1 MLNYETLLIFVY
13 FLILCGGQSTL
24 NSCIRTTLWCHL
36 FREKQKLAHAHTHTR
51 GERGEGFLKKFTMV
65 YIQKGLTLG
74 YTYLKEKIVD

>member
-1 MLNYETLLIFVY
+1 M
-13 FLILCGGQSTL
+13 
-24 NSCIRTTLWCHL
+24 
-36 FREKQKLAHAHTHTR
+36 HTHTR